1 MALTFEE
8 SAPYLPKYLTEPG
21 KDALRAELHKFPDSL
36 RYYLDR
42 GMDEPLQGDIY
53 KSKHFVLTDGKGQV
67 AVRPTTVMVVSNS
80 CDISTGNKRDF
91 PVSVLVAPLMAIDRY
106 AELLKK
112 SGATDAVVND
122 KVGSIRRQ
130 EVSTM
135 FYLPQGAGVAEN
147 SVVLLDAIQA
157 VRRELLGLPSDRLG
171 VLSQAAFYLL
181 LLKLSFHLCRAHEG
195 VDREAA

>member
-8 SAPYLPKYLTEPG
+8 SAPYLPKYLTEPA
-21 KDALRAELHKFPDSL
+21 KDALRAELLKFPDSM

-42 GMDEPLQGDIY
+42 SMKEPLQGDIY
-53 KSKHFVLTDGKGQV
+53 KSKHFVLTDSRGEV
-67 AVRPTTVMVVSNS
+67 AIRPTTVMVVSNS
-80 CDISTGNKRDF
+80 CDISPENKRDL
-91 PVSVLVAPLMAIDRY
+91 PVSVLVAPLMAVDKY
-106 AELLKK
+106 VELLKK
-112 SGATDAVVND
+112 NDANVSVIKD
-122 KVGSIRRQ
+122 KIGSIRRQ

-135 FYLPQGAGVAEN
+135 FYLPQGAGVQEN

-157 VRRELLGLPSDRLG
+157 VRRELLGLPTDRLG
-171 VLSQAAFYLL
+171 MLSQAAFYLL